1 MCVRIHRQA
10 HHGCARAH
18 AHAYTHSHTHV
29 THTHKYIHTHTH
41 THTHVTQTLICAFA
55 HSCHTHACTHTHTH
69 THVTHKYMHP
79 HSRTYTLMSHTHTC
93 THTHTHVTHTYTHS
107 YTRAH
112 IHTYSTSGQ
121 TPSIEAGA
129 TLSTVSEK
137 GLGRGPR
144 AVPSWGGRHSFP
156 DCRRKSTEP
165 QRSSF
170 ASPRSQHFGESHG
183 GSGGQPW
190 LSIPGD
196 CLSESVD
203 KT

>member
-1 MCVRIHRQA
+1 MHLHTHATHMHALTHIHTLMS
-10 HHGCARAH
+10 HTNTCTHIH
-18 AHAYTHSHTHV
+18 AHT
-29 THTHKYIHTHTH
+29 
-41 THTHVTQTLICAFA
+41 
-55 HSCHTHACTHTHTH
+55 HSCHTHIHALTHT
-69 THVTHKYMHP
+69 
-79 HSRTYTLMSHTHTC
+79 L
-93 THTHTHVTHTYTHS
+93 VTHTYTHS